1 MNEEANMKPPSFIWV
16 LWWKYYD
23 GSGVGIERAY
33 GDEVRAKEDRELV
46 GEQDSK
52 EWFLTKL
59 QKF

>member
-1 MNEEANMKPPSFIWV
+1 MKSPPSFIWV